1 MASSYNTIG
10 LELMATGENAGT
22 WGSKTNNNLDLI
34 EQAIAGYEAVTIT
47 DSTTTTLVMS
57 NAALSNARN
66 MIIKIATI
74 TLTGATT
81 VTIPDGIE
89 KFYIFDLTAVTGVT
103 NLTIKTAS
111 GTGFTA
117 GEAKIVAAY
126 SDGTNLN
133 EIALDTLGGTIG
145 SAQIADNAI
154 ISAKI
159 SANQVTTAKIADNA
173 ITTAKVSDSQIT
185 NAKLGNKSITINGSP
200 VNLGSSVTISAGT
213 SWSSTIYTTTF
224 SAAANTA
231 YWVNTSGGTFT
242 ATLPSSPNAGDEVV
256 FSDYYR
262 TFATNNLTLNLNSL
276 NYQGGSSPTITYN
289 VDGQSISLVYSGATQ
304 GWIPYVEN
312 TTNYR
317 TPPAISGQL
326 LLVAGGGSGGNGT
339 NNTGGGGAG
348 GYREVNP
355 HSFYGGEVYTIT
367 VGAGGSQSS
376 GSDSSIASSFTGTVP
391 ASGGGMGGNASTG
404 NSKNG
409 GSGGGSKCQTGGAF
423 GTGNTPP
430 FSPPQGNPGGA
441 TGNHAAGG
449 GGGAGGSGGGGGSNT
464 VGGPGGAG
472 STTNISGSPLSYAG
486 GGGGAGDPGGSGAAG
501 GGSGKPQSSP
511 GSGGGADVNS
521 GSGGGGAYAE
531 STSGGNGGSGIVY
544 LRIPT
549 ADYTGTYTGTVSVNT
564 DGSDTILQYT
574 GPGTYSS

>member
-242 ATLPSSPNAGDEVV
+242 ATLPSAPTAGDEVV

-262 TFATNNLTLNLNSL
+262 TFGTNNLTLNLNSE
-276 NYQGGSSPTITYN
+276 NYQGGSSPTVTYN
-289 VDGQSISLVYSGATQ
+289 VDGESISLVYSGATQ

-312 TTNYR
+312 TTSYR

-326 LLVAGGGSGGNGT
+326 LLVAGGGSGGGGGNG
-339 NNTGGGGAG
+339 TGGGGG
-348 GYREVNP
+348 RWLP
-355 HSFYGGEVYTIT
+355 RIF
-367 VGAGGSQSS
+367 SS
-376 GSDSSIASSFTGTVP
+376 RLLWGRSLYDHGRCWEA
-391 ASGGGMGGNASTG
+391 ANA
-404 NSKNG
+404 
-409 GSGGGSKCQTGGAF
+409 
-423 GTGNTPP
+423 
-430 FSPPQGNPGGA
+430 
-441 TGNHAAGG
+441 
-449 GGGAGGSGGGGGSNT
+449 
-464 VGGPGGAG
+464 
-472 STTNISGSPLSYAG
+472 I
-486 GGGGAGDPGGSGAAG
+486 
-501 GGSGKPQSSP
+501 
-511 GSGGGADVNS
+511 
-521 GSGGGGAYAE
+521 
-531 STSGGNGGSGIVY
+531 
-544 LRIPT
+544 R
-549 ADYTGTYTGTVSVNT
+549 
-564 DGSDTILQYT
+564 
-574 GPGTYSS
+574 